1 MRFTKWLA
9 APAVCGALVLTGAAA
24 ALADT
29 TVEIKK
35 VHLCCGAC
43 VKGVAA
49 AVKDV
54 DGVKATCDQ
63 KAKTVTIVGTDDA
76 AVQKALDA
84 LGTAGYYGETASKT
98 LTIKASPDVPSG
110 KVSTL
115 KLSNAH
121 NCCGGCNAAIKK
133 AVKSV
138 DGVKGDTAKAKTAK
152 FEVTGDFDAA
162 AVIKAL
168 NDAGFQAQVEK

>member
-1 MRFTKWLA
+1 MRFTKWLT
-9 APAVCGALVLTGAAA
+9 APAVCGALLLTGM

-43 VKGVAA
+43 VKGVATA
-49 AVKDV
+49 LKDV
-54 DGVKATCDQ
+54 TGVTGTCDQ

-98 LTIKASPDVPSG
+98 LTIKPSPDVPAG
-110 KVSTL
+110 KVTTL
-115 KLSNAH
+115 SLSNAH
-121 NCCGGCNAAIKK
+121 NCCGQCNASIKK

-138 DGVKGDTAKAKTAK
+138 SGVTGDTAKAKTAK
-152 FEVTGDFDAA
+152 FDVTGDFEAA

-168 NDAGFQAQVEK
+168 NDAGFQAQVQK